1 MTDSTGATTAIL
13 PDAFG
18 WLVFFI
24 VVVLALWDQ
33 GSWTGSS
40 GVGAIRLASPR
51 LVTLS
56 ATDATTAAGLLGAS
70 LEPWLG
76 DDPQA
81 GLR

>member
-1 MTDSTGATTAIL
+1 MTDSSASTQSL

-18 WLVFFI
+18 WLVFFL

-40 GVGAIRLASPR
+40 GVGAIRLATPR

-56 ATDATTAAGLLGAS
+56 ATDATTAARLLGAS

-76 DDPQA
+76 DDPEA